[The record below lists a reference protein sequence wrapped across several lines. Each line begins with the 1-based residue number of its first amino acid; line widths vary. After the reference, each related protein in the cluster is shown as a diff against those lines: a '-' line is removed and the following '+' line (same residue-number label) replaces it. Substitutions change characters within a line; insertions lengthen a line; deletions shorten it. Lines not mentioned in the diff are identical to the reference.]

1 MKKFKAYYLLL
12 ISSLILLMS
21 GFLVGTET
29 LDINFH
35 DTYYVIT
42 RNHLYWLISILLV
55 LFFLIYLLFDKAK
68 IKIGHIFS
76 KVHIFGTLISVLG
89 LLFPYSLIFSKAKFP
104 LFDYSL
110 YINLS
115 MTISILVFLMFQIL
129 FIIVIFVSIIK
140 KMKSFLSSKMD
151 LINKQ

>member
-12 ISSLILLMS
+12 ISSLILFML
-21 GFLVGTET
+21 GFLVGRET
-29 LDINFH
+29 VDINLH
-35 DTYYVIT
+35 DTYYVLT
-42 RNHLYWLISILLV
+42 RNHLFWLISILLV

-68 IKIGHIFS
+68 INFGHLFS

-104 LFDYSL
+104 LYDYSL

-140 KMKSFLSSKMD
+140 KMKSFLA
-151 LINKQ
+151 

>member
-12 ISSLILLMS
+12 ISSLILFML
-21 GFLVGTET
+21 GFLVGRET
-29 LDINFH
+29 VDINLH

-42 RNHLYWLISILLV
+42 SNHLYWLISILLV

-68 IKIGHIFS
+68 INFGHLFS

-104 LFDYSL
+104 LYDYSP

-140 KMKSFLSSKMD
+140 KMKSFLA
-151 LINKQ
+151 

>member
-12 ISSLILLMS
+12 ISSLILLML
-21 GFLVGTET
+21 GFLVCRET
-29 LDINFH
+29 LDINLH
-35 DTYYVIT
+35 DTYYVIM

-55 LFFLIYLLFDKAK
+55 LFFLIYLLFDKVK
-68 IKIGHIFS
+68 INFEHLFS
-76 KVHIFGTLISVLG
+76 KVHIFGTLISVIG
-89 LLFPYSLIFSKAKFP
+89 LLFPYSLIFSKAEFP
-104 LFDYSL
+104 LYDYSP

-140 KMKSFLSSKMD
+140 RMKSFLA
-151 LINKQ
+151 